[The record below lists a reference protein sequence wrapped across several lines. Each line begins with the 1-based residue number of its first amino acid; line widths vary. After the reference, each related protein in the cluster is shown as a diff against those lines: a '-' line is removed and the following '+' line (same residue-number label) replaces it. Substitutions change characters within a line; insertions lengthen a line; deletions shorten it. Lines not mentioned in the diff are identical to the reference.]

1 MRGCPARPTS
11 RQRPGPPAA
20 GLPGV
25 GVALVILAA
34 AAVASPASPAAG
46 TAEGEPGPDP
56 PAGWALAVPEVV
68 LADVPFSVTVEGPAG
83 AFPAVVL
90 AGGAR
95 DSLAAPGVVAGV
107 RLASGEVVA
116 LRAGGEQVAGAEP
129 RVLPGWIA
137 VLPPLIAIVLAL
149 LTRQVLVSLVLG
161 GWFGSLVLTG
171 WEPLAALLRLGDR
184 FLVEALA
191 DPDHAAIVL
200 FTTILG
206 GMVGVMARG
215 GLTEGVVQ
223 GLARR
228 VGGRRGGQLATTGMG
243 TAIFFD
249 DYANTLLVGTTM
261 RPLTD
266 RLHISREKLAYLV
279 DSTAAPIA
287 SLAVISTWVGFEVG
301 LIQDAMVA
309 LGDTGGGAYT
319 FFLRS
324 LPYGFYP
331 WLTLLMVYLVAGTG
345 RDFGPM
351 RAAEVRTATTGAVL
365 RTGSRP
371 ASDTLGADDAA
382 RQATAEDPDQPAGR
396 GAPRGPLHPLLG
408 LLPVITV
415 VATTAVG
422 LVLDGRRA
430 ALEAGVASPG
440 LRQVFDHADSFAVL
454 MWAAIMGTVVALAV
468 VVLARRLDLR
478 TAVDGFVDG
487 CRAMLIAVTILL
499 LAWSLSAVCG
509 ELHTAPYL
517 VEVCRDALSARLLPA
532 VTFLLA
538 AAVSFAT
545 GTSWGTMAILM
556 PLVYPLGAV
565 LPGAEGLA
573 ASTGEGIH
581 LAAVSSVLAG
591 AVFGDHC
598 SPISDTTIMS
608 SLASGSDHIDHVRTQ
623 LPYAALVG
631 AVAMVCGYL
640 PVGWGFSPFLGLAS
654 GAVLVIL
661 AVRFLGRPL
670 GGEAAAGA
678 ARAAA
683 RTAAAAT
690 GSPGGEA

>member
-1 MRGCPARPTS
+1 
-11 RQRPGPPAA
+11 
-20 GLPGV
+20 V
-25 GVALVILAA
+25 A
-34 AAVASPASPAAG
+34 AAVLGVVVVVLASAAVADPVPADGEATG
-46 TAEGEPGPDP
+46 TASGLAPTPD
-56 PAGWALAVPEVV
+56 WQLAVPELV
-68 LADVPFSVTVEGPAG
+68 LAGVPFSVTVAGPAT
-83 AFPAVVL
+83 AFPVVVV
-90 AGGAR
+90 AGAAR
-95 DSLAAPGVVAGV
+95 DSLAAPGPADGL
-107 RLASGEVVA
+107 RLASGEVVV
-116 LRAGGEQVAGAEP
+116 LRAGGEVVAEAAP

-161 GWFGSLVLTG
+161 GWFGSLVLSG
-171 WEPLAALLRLGDR
+171 WQPLAALLRLGDR

-301 LIQDAMVA
+301 LIQDAMAA
-309 LGDTGGGAYT
+309 LGETGGGAYT

-351 RAAEVRTATTGAVL
+351 RAAEVRAATTGAVL
-365 RTGSRP
+365 RPGARP
-371 ASDTLGADDAA
+371 ASETLGADDPA
-382 RQATAEDPDQPAGR
+382 RQAGATDPDQPADTGSD
-396 GAPRGPLHPLLG
+396 GGPPLPLLC
-408 LLPVITV
+408 LLPVVTV
-415 VATTAVG
+415 VRTTAFG

-430 ALEAGVASPG
+430 AQEAGLASPG

-468 VVLARRLDLR
+468 VVLTRRLDLR

-509 ELHTAPYL
+509 ELQTAPYL

-573 ASTGEGIH
+573 AGTAEGIH
-581 LAAVSSVLAG
+581 LAAVSAVLAG

-623 LPYAALVG
+623 LPYAALAG
-631 AVAMVCGYL
+631 AVAMLCGYL
-640 PVGWGFSPFLGLAS
+640 PVGWGLSPLLGLAA
-654 GAVLVIL
+654 GAVLVVL

-683 RTAAAAT
+683 RSAAGAT
-690 GSPGGEA
+690 GASRGGP